1 MLDPISHQRAHFQA
15 GTPICLADGQEWILP
30 GPAQENPGH
39 DETYEALI
47 SSIVMADNRRELL
60 RAELALGIHLIRA
73 NYDIPPLL
81 LGAMLDFPEGD
92 PALASFQDSMHE
104 AALGHVR
111 AHRSVSDVPATSL
124 SAPRVSRPA
133 RRFGFFSRA
142 RASMSA

>member
-30 GPAQENPGH
+30 SPAQESSGH
-39 DETYEALI
+39 DETYDALI
-47 SSIVMADNRRELL
+47 SSIVVADNSREVL
-60 RAELALGIHLIRA
+60 RAELALGIHLIRM
-73 NYDIPPLL
+73 NYEIPPLL

-92 PALASFQDSMHE
+92 PGLANFQESMHE
-104 AALGHVR
+104 VALEHVR
-111 AHRSVSDVPATSL
+111 AYRSVSDAPTVSVPTARIT
-124 SAPRVSRPA
+124 RPA